1 MVITGDSTDVTNEIQ
16 TNHQI
21 AIETDGHPIQ
31 AKYLNN
37 VTLES
42 SDRSL
47 CQDSA
52 QYAASCPQWTGFCLG
67 YWKNWMEINCKKTC
81 GYCPGT
87 YYIPT

>member
-37 VTLES
+37 VTLEN
-42 SDRSL
+42 SDRNK
-47 CQDSA
+47 CPDI
-52 QYAASCPQWTGFCLG
+52 AS
-67 YWKNWMEINCKKTC
+67 EA
-81 GYCPGT
+81 
-87 YYIPT
+87 